1 MKSAPRWSGST
12 SVSITSSNTI
22 LEMSKW
28 GARRPFVPMG
38 RADHTPTDPGNVPPE
53 VAELAQAGKR
63 KDAVTRY
70 RELTGADVEQAIAA
84 IDGLSS

>member
-1 MKSAPRWSGST
+1 
-12 SVSITSSNTI
+12 
-22 LEMSKW
+22 MSKW
-28 GARRPFVPMG
+28 GAGRPFVPMG
-38 RADHTPTDPGNVPPE
+38 RADHPPTDPGNVPPE
-53 VAELAQAGKR
+53 VAELTQAGKR